1 LEFTINDT
9 GEVRQLSV
17 GDDVIPNLALSSTRY
32 RIIEVSTS
40 ESNPRIRLERIEG
53 LQPIPVGIGTLKI
66 YSPVVYR
73 KKVRISIG
81 YNERNVIFIKPLNAD
96 NNLLSRNWSG
106 GTGFYTNDL
115 IAENGTT
122 MDQFY
127 TDFVYDYGEV
137 LQEMVAKKIP
147 TTLGIQPN
155 IPLLDVD
162 NFKVVQ
168 INKHLTDSV
177 DSDLLKDKNN
187 YQKSLQSEI
196 SQLSDAIEDRNKK
209 LKITRF
215 TSDSSKKQYE
225 LEISDLV
232 EKKNSKSKLLA
243 TTIQEILDLS
253 KQPISNIEPK
263 FKIRGFWKMP
273 DPVIKRGTDPQE
285 VVQFRIEYKYLSKD
299 GKENQID
306 TIKENDITML
316 NWWFMNDFGILPKYE
331 LKTLKQIIAEYVCCN
346 EIFLKIYNN
355 INLQYTK
362 YDLIKLI
369 TNEKFEILHFLF
381 CKNFYIFQNFF
392 VVKTLIISN
401 NIDFIKQLQSRFDI
415 RIYIDSI
422 LNDMYLYKF
431 ISLEMLKYLNTLKN
445 IKINTS
451 YLSYNSRIDILNWF
465 DKIHNRNIN
474 KTELE
479 EFIFYAV
486 CSSDRQLLNWLYINS
501 LKKPLKYKIYIT
513 QRVFNLINNNL
524 RMYEWFS
531 HRNLI

>member
-1 LEFTINDT
+1 MNKMITLTEELVNNILIHNVKKINYLFFSIYDIK
-9 GEVRQLSV
+9 ELCCLLPR
-17 GDDVIPNLALSSTRY
+17 DNLYDFYLY
-32 RIIEVSTS
+32 I
-40 ESNPRIRLERIEG
+40 
-53 LQPIPVGIGTLKI
+53 LKKYKYVLCI
-66 YSPVVYR
+66 DN
-73 KKVRISIG
+73 ISIKK
-81 YNERNVIFIKPLNAD
+81 NIHLLNLICTFK
-96 NNLLSRNWSG
+96 NNKQINFKYSSI
-106 GTGFYTNDL
+106 GFY
-115 IAENGTT
+115 
-122 MDQFY
+122 
-127 TDFVYDYGEV
+127 
-137 LQEMVAKKIP
+137 
-147 TTLGIQPN
+147 
-155 IPLLDVD
+155 
-162 NFKVVQ
+162 
-168 INKHLTDSV
+168 H
-177 DSDLLKDKNN
+177 
-187 YQKSLQSEI
+187 
-196 SQLSDAIEDRNKK
+196 
-209 LKITRF
+209 
-215 TSDSSKKQYE
+215 
-225 LEISDLV
+225 
-232 EKKNSKSKLLA
+232 
-243 TTIQEILDLS
+243 
-253 KQPISNIEPK
+253 
-263 FKIRGFWKMP
+263 
-273 DPVIKRGTDPQE
+273 
-285 VVQFRIEYKYLSKD
+285 
-299 GKENQID
+299 